1 MVQAPD
7 GARPHRMTLNPIR
20 YRAARRDSRG
30 ELMAPLGR
38 LWLWCPTP
46 QAMAKVVAQLRKRTL
61 DFGTAEGECVVLDV
75 EYEVLRDLVVPLRRV
90 LTHQEA
96 EDTKVL
102 YKPAGGELT
111 TADFPRVQSYL
122 VFSRVSQ
129 ASWLSELLEG
139 DRLTAVLQPIV
150 YATEPTKVY
159 AREALLRG
167 LGRDD
172 AIVYPSYL
180 YDVARGCGMLD
191 RLDLRARQAAVDTAV
206 RDGLAEKLFINL
218 TPSAIHDPIFE
229 LESTIAMIDRAGI
242 AHGNVVFEVVES
254 EHVGDVPN
262 LRGLL
267 DTYRQAGFRVAL
279 DDVGSGYSSLNLL
292 HQVRPDYV
300 KLDMALLRNVH
311 QDPYKA
317 LIAEKIIE
325 IATRLGIW
333 TIAEGIEQEGELEWA
348 AMHGASYLQG
358 YMIARPS
365 EARFGTGA
373 RNSGG
378 LVA

>member
-1 MVQAPD
+1 
-7 GARPHRMTLNPIR
+7 MTLNPIR
-20 YRAARRDSRG
+20 YRAARRDSAG
-30 ELMAPLGR
+30 HPVVPLGR
-38 LWLWCPTP
+38 LWIWCPSP
-46 QAMAKVVAQLRKRTL
+46 QSMAKVVAQLRKRTL
-61 DFGTAEGECVVLDV
+61 DFGTGEGDCVILDL
-75 EYEVLRDLVVPLRRV
+75 EWEVLRDLVVPLRRV

-102 YKPAGGELT
+102 YKPAGGDLS
-111 TADFPRVQSYL
+111 TADFPRVQSYV

-129 ASWLSELLEG
+129 ASFLSDLLDE

-150 YATEPTKVY
+150 YAGDPTRIY

-180 YDVARGCGMLD
+180 YDMARGCGMLD

-206 RDGLAEKLFINL
+206 RDQLAEKLFINL
-218 TPSAIHDPIFE
+218 TPSAIHDPTFE
-229 LESTIAMIDRAGI
+229 LESTVEMIGRAGI
-242 AHGNVVFEVVES
+242 PHENVVFEVVES

-262 LRGLL
+262 LRGFL
-267 DTYRQAGFRVAL
+267 DSYRAAGFKVAL

-300 KLDMALLRNVH
+300 KLDMGLLRGVN

-325 IATRLGIW
+325 IATRLGIY
-333 TIAEGIEQEGELEWA
+333 TIAEGIETEGELEWA
-348 AMHGASYLQG
+348 AIHGASFLQG
-358 YMIARPS
+358 YRIARPS
-365 EARFGTGA
+365 EARFG
-373 RNSGG
+373 RR
-378 LVA
+378 VA